1 MTEPKKSK
9 LPPKVEDKVVEVSL
23 KHVIIAFG
31 TVLAGSILVGTTIV
45 VIRDYS
51 RYRRQKV
58 FLEGLKD
65 LFQTLTNL
73 ETKLCKERKTAGS

>member
-31 TVLAGSILVGTTIV
+31 TVLAE
-45 VIRDYS
+45 
-51 RYRRQKV
+51 V
-58 FLEGLKD
+58 FLSEQPSSLSGIIHA
-65 LFQTLTNL
+65 TGG
-73 ETKLCKERKTAGS
+73 RKYF